1 MKRNRLKQLVLILGF
16 LMIWGTSNAQQNA
29 MFTQYMFNGMALN
42 PAYAGSHETL
52 SATMLLREQW
62 AGIDG
67 APSTQTFA
75 IHSPINNSN
84 VALGM
89 QLIRDKITVFNQT
102 GAAITS
108 AYRIQTEKGTLSM
121 GLQIGF
127 TSYKANLKE
136 LDVQGTQQYAEN
148 FSKFLPNF
156 GAGIYYYTD
165 KYYMGFSAPQLI
177 TNDLTN
183 DVGTDPSAEAKQS
196 RHYFLTTG
204 YVFNLS
210 NSVKF
215 KPNALVKMVG
225 GAPIQLDLNANLL
238 FHNALW
244 VGVSWRSMAD
254 IDALVE
260 FQLTDQLLLGY
271 AFDFAN
277 TTNLRRGTSGSH
289 EIMLNYRIKTKRRRV
304 ISPRYF

>member
-1 MKRNRLKQLVLILGF
+1 
-16 LMIWGTSNAQQNA
+16 
-29 MFTQYMFNGMALN
+29 MALN

-271 AFDFAN
+271 SFDFAN
-277 TTNLRRGTSGSH
+277 TTDLRRGTSGSH